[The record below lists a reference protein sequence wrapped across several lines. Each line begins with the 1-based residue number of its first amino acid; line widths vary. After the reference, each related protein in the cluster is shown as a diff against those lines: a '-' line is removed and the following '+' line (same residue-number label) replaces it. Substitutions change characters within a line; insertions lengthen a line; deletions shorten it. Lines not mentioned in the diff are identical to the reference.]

1 LSVLPFFCRPCQYS
15 SVTEN
20 TILSKFLFKSY
31 WTGTETRSSWTHIN
45 LLKITKNNIKSVR
58 NWCNW
63 RKMQIFPYFPT
74 RKIRST
80 WTLSAFN
87 YKKEHKKRK
96 IIALH
101 HCWKMIWTPQ
111 RLTVKA
117 SLMVNLDVQD
127 LSKYS
132 KSLPNKTK
140 VKIQVKCK
148 GFLFLFIVYLFI
160 FIQLFILILAFLS
173 LSYSYQRRVG

>member
-1 LSVLPFFCRPCQYS
+1 
-15 SVTEN
+15 
-20 TILSKFLFKSY
+20 
-31 WTGTETRSSWTHIN
+31 
-45 LLKITKNNIKSVR
+45 
-58 NWCNW
+58 
-63 RKMQIFPYFPT
+63 M
-74 RKIRST
+74 
-80 WTLSAFN
+80 
-87 YKKEHKKRK
+87 
-96 IIALH
+96 IALY

-111 RLTVKA
+111 QLTVKV

-160 FIQLFILILAFLS
+160 FIQLFILF
-173 LSYSYQRRVG
+173 